1 MWEGGAAEEETKRK
15 TRTWAKKKTVHV
27 LSVNVDDSKFKYGD
41 DQYRLDIKIKIMFG
55 VRRDGKNAHNSH
67 RRKVVKSISRLLI
80 SLVAHDDENLES
92 FLEELEERGSSS
104 EAKRGKHFIDRI
116 MKSKILQKSSSI
128 ETKEV
133 NENVDKDKLSLPK
146 LATNFQALAKK
157 LNIINML
164 INEIHDIGKW
174 KHADKTLTVLL
185 LYTWMCIYPYFLLI
199 CPIVFAAGYMCYQ
212 YTYRHPL
219 INKPSCS
226 TRDKSLE
233 KVWELGCGERLK
245 QVRSE
250 RLSDRGLF
258 GFLLDGS
265 DEEEGMQA
273 NGDEERERFD
283 EGDARE
289 IFRDVEVSGMFEEY
303 EKMIEKEGNERD
315 GTRENTFGLE
325 EHFESTYHNH
335 ILESLLEIQTLTGQ
349 ILDSVERGERFIE
362 ECCSFQNEKVSTVLL
377 YKLLLIVVIVFVLG
391 DYINWKLITITLPW
405 IVLGTIH
412 PMGKV
417 FFRLLTVK
425 GGNNNSNHEGKKR
438 KPYGEHVV
446 EERHENNI
454 LDEYLESLV
463 LIDESV
469 TAREVYI
476 YEIERL
482 DPVKGY
488 MAFGYSDTAFDKND
502 YVRRRREMPLMVSN
516 IVDVQPPEGWVFLNG
531 EEWRASS
538 GGRWE
543 YDVGTVMEPSVFRR
557 RVWKRRVITTKF

>member
-1 MWEGGAAEEETKRK
+1 MG
-15 TRTWAKKKTVHV
+15 KKKTVHV

>member
-1 MWEGGAAEEETKRK
+1 MNMG
-15 TRTWAKKKTVHV
+15 KKKTVHV

-557 RVWKRRVITTKF
+557 RV

>member
-1 MWEGGAAEEETKRK
+1 MNMG
-15 TRTWAKKKTVHV
+15 KKKTVHV

-116 MKSKILQKSSSI
+116 MKSKILQKASSI

-250 RLSDRGLF
+250 RLPDRGLF

-362 ECCSFQNEKVSTVLL
+362 ECCSFQNEKLSTVLL

-417 FFRLLTVK
+417 FFRLLTVE

-502 YVRRRREMPLMVSN
+502 YVRRRREMPPMVSN

-543 YDVGTVMEPSVFRR
+543 YDVGTVMAPSVFRR

>member
-1 MWEGGAAEEETKRK
+1 MG
-15 TRTWAKKKTVHV
+15 KKKTVHV

-116 MKSKILQKSSSI
+116 MKTKILQKASSI

-250 RLSDRGLF
+250 RLPDRGLF

-377 YKLLLIVVIVFVLG
+377 YKLLLIVFIVFVLG

>member
-1 MWEGGAAEEETKRK
+1 MNMG
-15 TRTWAKKKTVHV
+15 KKKTVHV

-92 FLEELEERGSSS
+92 FLGELEERGSSS

-116 MKSKILQKSSSI
+116 MKSKILQKASSI

-250 RLSDRGLF
+250 RLPDRGLF

-516 IVDVQPPEGWVFLNG
+516 IVEVQPPEGWVFLNG

-543 YDVGTVMEPSVFRR
+543 YDVGTVMAPSVFRR

>member
-1 MWEGGAAEEETKRK
+1 MG
-15 TRTWAKKKTVHV
+15 KKKTVHV

-438 KPYGEHVV
+438 KPYREHVV

>member
-1 MWEGGAAEEETKRK
+1 MNMG
-15 TRTWAKKKTVHV
+15 KKKTVHV

>member
-1 MWEGGAAEEETKRK
+1 
-15 TRTWAKKKTVHV
+15 
-27 LSVNVDDSKFKYGD
+27 
-41 DQYRLDIKIKIMFG
+41 MFG

-116 MKSKILQKSSSI
+116 MKSKILQKASSI

-250 RLSDRGLF
+250 RLPNRGLF

-405 IVLGTIH
+405 I
-412 PMGKV
+412 
-417 FFRLLTVK
+417 
-425 GGNNNSNHEGKKR
+425 GKKR

-482 DPVKGY
+482 HPVKGY

>member
-1 MWEGGAAEEETKRK
+1 MNMG
-15 TRTWAKKKTVHV
+15 KKKTVHV

-116 MKSKILQKSSSI
+116 MKSKILQKASSI

-250 RLSDRGLF
+250 RLPDRGLF

-543 YDVGTVMEPSVFRR
+543 YDVGTVMAPSVFRR

>member
-1 MWEGGAAEEETKRK
+1 MG
-15 TRTWAKKKTVHV
+15 KKKTVHV

-543 YDVGTVMEPSVFRR
+543 YDVGTVMAPSVFRR

>member
-1 MWEGGAAEEETKRK
+1 MG
-15 TRTWAKKKTVHV
+15 KKKTVHV

-250 RLSDRGLF
+250 RLPDRGLF

-543 YDVGTVMEPSVFRR
+543 YDVGTVMAPSVFRR

>member
-1 MWEGGAAEEETKRK
+1 MG
-15 TRTWAKKKTVHV
+15 KKKTVHV

-104 EAKRGKHFIDRI
+104 EAKWGKHFIDRI

-250 RLSDRGLF
+250 RLPDRGLF

-543 YDVGTVMEPSVFRR
+543 YDVGTVMAPSVFRR

>member
-1 MWEGGAAEEETKRK
+1 MNMG
-15 TRTWAKKKTVHV
+15 KKKTVHV

-116 MKSKILQKSSSI
+116 MKSKILQKASSI

-164 INEIHDIGKW
+164 INEIHDMGKW

-250 RLSDRGLF
+250 RLPDRGLF

-303 EKMIEKEGNERD
+303 EKMIEKEGNERH
-315 GTRENTFGLE
+315 GTRENTFDLE

-543 YDVGTVMEPSVFRR
+543 YDVGTVMAPSVFRR

>member
-1 MWEGGAAEEETKRK
+1 
-15 TRTWAKKKTVHV
+15 
-27 LSVNVDDSKFKYGD
+27 
-41 DQYRLDIKIKIMFG
+41 MFG

-116 MKSKILQKSSSI
+116 MKTKILQKASSI

-250 RLSDRGLF
+250 RLPDRGLF

-543 YDVGTVMEPSVFRR
+543 YDVGTVMAPSVFRR

>member
-1 MWEGGAAEEETKRK
+1 MG
-15 TRTWAKKKTVHV
+15 KKKTVHV

-116 MKSKILQKSSSI
+116 MKSKILQKASSI

-502 YVRRRREMPLMVSN
+502 YVRRRREMPPMVSN

>member
-1 MWEGGAAEEETKRK
+1 MNMG
-15 TRTWAKKKTVHV
+15 KKKTVHV

-116 MKSKILQKSSSI
+116 MKSKILQKASSI

-250 RLSDRGLF
+250 RLPNRGLF

-315 GTRENTFGLE
+315 GTRENTFDLE

-417 FFRLLTVK
+417 FFRLLTVE

-543 YDVGTVMEPSVFRR
+543 YDVGTVMAPSVFRR

>member
-1 MWEGGAAEEETKRK
+1 MNMG
-15 TRTWAKKKTVHV
+15 KKKTVHV

-116 MKSKILQKSSSI
+116 MKTKILQKASSI

-250 RLSDRGLF
+250 RLPDRGLF

-543 YDVGTVMEPSVFRR
+543 YDVGTVMAPSVFRR

>member
-1 MWEGGAAEEETKRK
+1 MNMG
-15 TRTWAKKKTVHV
+15 KKKTVHV

-116 MKSKILQKSSSI
+116 MKSKILQKASSI

>member
-1 MWEGGAAEEETKRK
+1 MNMG
-15 TRTWAKKKTVHV
+15 KKKTVHV

-92 FLEELEERGSSS
+92 FLGELEERGSSS

-116 MKSKILQKSSSI
+116 MKSKILQKASSI

-199 CPIVFAAGYMCYQ
+199 CPIVFAARYMCYQ

-250 RLSDRGLF
+250 RLPDRGLF

-543 YDVGTVMEPSVFRR
+543 YDVGTVMAPSVFRR

>member
-1 MWEGGAAEEETKRK
+1 MNMG
-15 TRTWAKKKTVHV
+15 KKKTVHV

-502 YVRRRREMPLMVSN
+502 YVRRRREMPPMVSN

>member
-1 MWEGGAAEEETKRK
+1 MG
-15 TRTWAKKKTVHV
+15 KKKTVHV

-362 ECCSFQNEKVSTVLL
+362 ECCSFQNEKLSTVLL